1 MARVSIDDLWLKDD
15 ADGNPPTATVKRSLA
30 NARDPM
36 KAKVP
41 EKWRTPRYGIGK
53 RWRCRW
59 FVIKPDG
66 SKQAKTKVFDKLY
79 DAEEFQAALEDDI
92 RRGRYVDPNADQ
104 RLFQDVADQWIETK
118 LDVKP
123 ATLGRYQRE
132 LRVYI
137 NPTWGGKTL
146 REITPNEL
154 QSWVNKLSKGGY
166 KAELPGKRKPR
177 PLSPRSIRNIVKV
190 VMAAVFEYAITNKW
204 IRENP
209 AKLVTT
215 PRIVSKDED
224 MVFLTVPEVEL
235 LADEATA
242 KGRNVDGLL
251 VRFLAYTGVRI
262 STSGT
267 AKPASAAHGPMTAKA
282 RCSSARPKAVRQEP
296 SHSRRRSFP
305 DWRNKPPGKARTS
318 SCSGPSAADT
328 STTTAGAPASGIPAC
343 ATPAWKA
350 KV

>member
-137 NPTWGGKTL
+137 NPTW
-146 REITPNEL
+146 
-154 QSWVNKLSKGGY
+154 
-166 KAELPGKRKPR
+166 
-177 PLSPRSIRNIVKV
+177 
-190 VMAAVFEYAITNKW
+190 AARRYAKSHPMNS
-204 IRENP
+204 N
-209 AKLVTT
+209 
-215 PRIVSKDED
+215 
-224 MVFLTVPEVEL
+224 
-235 LADEATA
+235 
-242 KGRNVDGLL
+242 
-251 VRFLAYTGVRI
+251 
-262 STSGT
+262 
-267 AKPASAAHGPMTAKA
+267 HG
-282 RCSSARPKAVRQEP
+282 
-296 SHSRRRSFP
+296 
-305 DWRNKPPGKARTS
+305 
-318 SCSGPSAADT
+318 
-328 STTTAGAPASGIPAC
+328 
-343 ATPAWKA
+343 
-350 KV
+350 